1 MGQSDLTVL
10 LEMGFDKARAELAIK
25 KSGGLQG
32 ALEWLEKNQDVPL
45 EDLQAP
51 ADEEDA
57 AATAAAIKGLEEGQ
71 LAQSLA
77 CDDCGKKFRT
87 TALAEFHASKTGHEN
102 FSESTEELKPL
113 SEEEKKAKLDEMR
126 AALALKRAGQAE
138 KDKEEAK
145 QNDKIKQKATRE
157 TQDAKEEL
165 QRKEQIKEAA
175 RKRQEKL
182 DDLEAKRRIKAKIEA
197 DKEERRRKAE
207 NAKAA
212 REGRAPAAAPAAA
225 AASAAPVQPAAPS
238 QPKSSASY
246 TEARLRLQTPG
257 GVVQKNFPAETTLF
271 EVAQT
276 LQAEQ
281 GSAVSSF
288 TMTFPRKTFESGV
301 DFGQTL
307 REVGVV
313 PSGVLIVK

>member
-1 MGQSDLTVL
+1 MGESDLNVL

-25 KSGGLQG
+25 KSGGIQG
-32 ALEWLEKNQDVPL
+32 ALEWLEKNQDVPI
-45 EDLQAP
+45 EELQAP
-51 ADEEDA
+51 AEDEDA
-57 AATAAAIKGLEEGQ
+57 DATAAAIKGLEEGQ
-71 LAQSLA
+71 LAKSLA

-113 SEEEKKAKLDEMR
+113 TEEEKKQKLDEMR
-126 AALALKRAGQAE
+126 AALALKRAGLAE
-138 KDKEEAK
+138 KDKEEARR
-145 QNDKIKQKATRE
+145 NEKIKQKATRE

-182 DDLEAKRRIKAKIEA
+182 DDQEAKRRIKAKIEA

-212 REGRAPAAAPAAA
+212 RESREAAAPAAA
-225 AASAAPVQPAAPS
+225 APSQPAAPA

-271 EVAQT
+271 EVAQA

-281 GSAVSSF
+281 GNAVSSF
-288 TMTFPRKTFESGV
+288 TMTFPRKTFEAGV

-307 REVGVV
+307 REIGVV

>member
-1 MGQSDLTVL
+1 MAQSDLDAL
-10 LEMGFDKARAELAIK
+10 LEMGFEKARAELAIK

-32 ALEWLEKNQDVPL
+32 ALEWLEKNQDTPIDEL
-45 EDLQAP
+45 EAP
-51 ADEEDA
+51 QDDDE
-57 AATAAAIKGLEEGQ
+57 AATQAAIKGLEEGQ
-71 LAQSLA
+71 LAKSLA

-113 SEEEKKAKLDEMR
+113 TEEEKKQKLDEMR
-126 AALALKRAGQAE
+126 AALAEKRARQAVT
-138 KDKEEAK
+138 DKEEQK
-145 QNDKIKQKATRE
+145 LNDKIKAKATRE

-182 DDLEAKRRIKAKIEA
+182 DDLEAKKRIKAKIEA

-207 NAKAA
+207 EAKAA
-212 REGRAPAAAPAAA
+212 REGKAPPAAAEPAAA
-225 AASAAPVQPAAPS
+225 AAAAAAPP
-238 QPKSSASY
+238 QPKPSASY
-246 TEARLRLQTPG
+246 TDARLRLQTPVG
-257 GVVQKNFPAETTLF
+257 PLQKNFPAETTLF
-271 EVAQT
+271 EVAQAIE
-276 LQAEQ
+276 AEQ
-281 GSAVSSF
+281 GNAVASF
-288 TMTFPRKTFESGV
+288 TLTFPRKTFEAGV

-307 REVGVV
+307 REVGLV

>member
-1 MGQSDLTVL
+1 MASDLETL
-10 LEMGFDKARAELAIK
+10 LEMGFDKARAELAVK

-45 EDLQAP
+45 DQLQAP
-51 ADEEDA
+51 DEEDDDA
-57 AATAAAIKGLEEGQ
+57 AQAAAIKGLEDGE
-71 LAQSLA
+71 LAKSLI
-77 CDDCGKKFRT
+77 CDDCGRQFRT
-87 TALAEFHASKTGHEN
+87 TALAEFHASKSGHEN
-102 FSESTEELKPL
+102 FSESTEEVRPL
-113 SEEEKKAKLDEMR
+113 TEEEKKQKLQEMR
-126 AALALKRAGQAE
+126 AALAEKRARQAE
-138 KDKEEAK
+138 LDKEDNKRNE
-145 QNDKIKQKATRE
+145 QIKRKATRE

-207 NAKAA
+207 EAKAA
-212 REGRAPAAAPAAA
+212 REGKAPPAAA
-225 AASAAPVQPAAPS
+225 AAAAPEPAVAAAPS

-246 TEARLRLQTPG
+246 TDARLRFQTPG
-257 GVVQKNFPAETTLF
+257 GPVTKSFPAETTLF
-271 EVAQT
+271 EVAEA
-276 LQAEQ
+276 LKADGISVEN
-281 GSAVSSF
+281 F
-288 TMTFPRKTFESGV
+288 TMTFPKKVFDTS

-307 REVGVV
+307 REVGLV

>member
-1 MGQSDLTVL
+1 MGESDLNVL
-10 LEMGFDKARAELAIK
+10 LDMGFDKARAELAIK

-32 ALEWLEKNQDVPL
+32 ALEWLEKNQDVPV
-45 EDLQAP
+45 EELQAP
-51 ADEEDA
+51 ADDEDA
-57 AATAAAIKGLEEGQ
+57 DATAAAIKGLEDGQ
-71 LAQSLA
+71 LAKSLA
-77 CDDCGKKFRT
+77 CDDCGKRFRT

-102 FSESTEELKPL
+102 FSESTEELRPL
-113 SEEEKKAKLDEMR
+113 TEEEKKQKLDEMR

-138 KDKEEAK
+138 RDKEEAK
-145 QNDKIKQKATRE
+145 RNEKIKQKATRE

-212 REGRAPAAAPAAA
+212 REGNAPPAAA
-225 AASAAPVQPAAPS
+225 AAAAPSQPAAPA

-271 EVAQT
+271 EVAHA

-281 GSAVSSF
+281 GTAVSSF

>member
-1 MGQSDLTVL
+1 MGESDLNVL
-10 LEMGFDKARAELAIK
+10 LDMGFDKARAELAVK

-32 ALEWLEKNQDVPL
+32 ALEWLEKNQDTPL
-45 EDLQAP
+45 EELQVP
-51 ADEEDA
+51 GDDEDEE
-57 AATAAAIKGLEEGQ
+57 ATAAAIKGLEEGQ
-71 LAQSLA
+71 LAKSLA

-113 SEEEKKAKLDEMR
+113 TEEEKKQKLDEMR

-138 KDKEEAK
+138 KDKEEK
-145 QNDKIKQKATRE
+145 RRNDKIKQKATRE

-182 DDLEAKRRIKAKIEA
+182 DDAEAKRRIKAKIEA

-207 NAKAA
+207 EAKAS
-212 REGRAPAAAPAAA
+212 REGRVSASAAAEAA
-225 AASAAPVQPAAPS
+225 AASQQPAAPS

-271 EVAQT
+271 EVAQA

-281 GSAVSSF
+281 GTAVSSF
-288 TMTFPRKTFESGV
+288 TMTFPRKTFEAGV

>member
-1 MGQSDLTVL
+1 MGQSDLDTL
-10 LEMGFDKARAELAIK
+10 LEMGFEKARAEIAIK

-32 ALEWLEKNQDVPL
+32 ALEWLEKNQDTPI
-45 EDLQAP
+45 EELQAP
-51 ADEEDA
+51 GDDEDA
-57 AATAAAIKGLEEGQ
+57 EATAAAIKGLEEGQ
-71 LAQSLA
+71 LAKSLA

-113 SEEEKKAKLDEMR
+113 TEEEKKQKLDEMR
-126 AALALKRAGQAE
+126 AALAHKRAGQAE

-145 QNDKIKQKATRE
+145 RNEKIKQKATRE
-157 TQDAKEEL
+157 SQDAKEEL

-212 REGRAPAAAPAAA
+212 REGVAPPAAA
-225 AASAAPVQPAAPS
+225 AAAPSQPAAPA

-271 EVAQT
+271 EVAQA

-288 TMTFPRKTFESGV
+288 TITFPRKIFESGV

-307 REVGVV
+307 REIGLV